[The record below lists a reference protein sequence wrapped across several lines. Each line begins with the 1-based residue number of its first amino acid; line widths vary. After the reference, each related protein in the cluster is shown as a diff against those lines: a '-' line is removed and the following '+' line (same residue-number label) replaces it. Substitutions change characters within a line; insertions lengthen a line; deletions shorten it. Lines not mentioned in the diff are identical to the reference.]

1 VFLPSNKSDRRGKAF
16 PQWPTVTVKTI
27 SATVKIPR
35 VRDAFSGWLVLLLL
49 VLGSFRPPTGPARR
63 YPSLSPGANSPR
75 PSDPTRSSCCVAT
88 RPVGPSA
95 TVLSLSRWR
104 SAARSRPLLPA
115 ETVAMLTTSRWAPG
129 CDGGCAS
136 LCPGNSTSLPGHSGR
151 QAYRFVVACRGER
164 EGERK
169 GVGGV
174 SGRKARRR
182 GSCRMV
188 TWTDCRIP
196 ACLWP
201 CGA

>member
-1 VFLPSNKSDRRGKAF
+1 MSQHRRSSSYSTVVFLPSNKSDWRGKAF
-16 PQWPTVTVKTI
+16 PQRPTVTVKTI

-35 VRDAFSGWLVLLLL
+35 LRDAFSGWLVLLLL

-95 TVLSLSRWR
+95 TVLSLSRWC

-136 LCPGNSTSLPGHSGR
+136 LCPGNSTSLPGQAGLSVRCSLSWRERGR
-151 QAYRFVVACRGER
+151 EEGRGWRER
-164 EGERK
+164 AK
-169 GVGGV
+169 G
-174 SGRKARRR
+174 
-182 GSCRMV
+182 
-188 TWTDCRIP
+188 
-196 ACLWP
+196 
-201 CGA
+201 